1 MISRLLLQ
9 TGLGSK
15 LIVKSANLVN
25 NIHPLC
31 VAARQL
37 PTAVEKIAILKHLRE
52 IEDCTGWKT
61 ERYILELEKL
71 WGLL

>member
-1 MISRLLLQ
+1 MN
-9 TGLGSK
+9 
-15 LIVKSANLVN
+15 SANLVN

-37 PTAVEKIAILKHLRE
+37 PAAVEKIAILKHLRE

-61 ERYILELEKL
+61 KRYILELEKL
-71 WGLL
+71 WGL